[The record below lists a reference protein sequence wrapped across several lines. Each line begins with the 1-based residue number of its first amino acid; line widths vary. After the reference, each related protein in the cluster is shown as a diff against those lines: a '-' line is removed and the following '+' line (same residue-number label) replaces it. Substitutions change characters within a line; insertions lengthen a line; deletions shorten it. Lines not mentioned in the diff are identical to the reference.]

1 MGEVNLLQGVADPGG
16 VDTELGFFDLALP
29 AGPGMVRVAV
39 RPEQLELAPDEDG
52 NATIADREFRG
63 HDVLY
68 RLRHE
73 TGGQVLVQRPSVELY
88 AVGQRVRVRPGRGG
102 VAPLA
107 D

>member
-1 MGEVNLLQGVADPGG
+1 
-16 VDTELGFFDLALP
+16 
-29 AGPGMVRVAV
+29 VAV
-39 RPEQLELAPDEDG
+39 RPEQLELEPDAEG

-73 TGGQVLVQRPSVELY
+73 TQGVVLVQRPSVELHP
-88 AVGQRVRVRPGRGG
+88 VGTRVRVRPGRGA
-102 VAPLA
+102 VAPLR